1 MRLSFSSCILSFA
14 IAACSS
20 SSNPNPSTI
29 DMSDA
34 GVDGFVSDAS
44 ASDAS
49 VDAGPAA
56 INGCTPADFAANDHT
71 APADSRIIQVLN
83 DMTPAQFSPHC
94 MRVKVD
100 QLVTWQGNLADHPLD
115 FVLGTDGA
123 GPDAGSFTATVGAPD
138 GSPDINTVIAHQ
150 PGSIAFKCSNHPAI
164 MFGAVQVVP

>member
-1 MRLSFSSCILSFA
+1 
-14 IAACSS
+14 
-20 SSNPNPSTI
+20 
-29 DMSDA
+29 MSDA

-71 APADSRIIQVLN
+71 APADSRIIQAPN
-83 DMTPAQFSPHC
+83 DMT
-94 MRVKVD
+94 
-100 QLVTWQGNLADHPLD
+100 
-115 FVLGTDGA
+115 
-123 GPDAGSFTATVGAPD
+123 GSFTATVGAPD